1 MGLQQGANGV
11 ALVVSCV
18 RLALTSLC
26 NANVSRPLG
35 ASARRVL
42 PPLDNLRG
50 RKNAASQKALLCLF
64 SGDYRFGARAYVW
77 LEPER
82 LWHHRRNGYGYKWSC
97 RCQRDSHID
106 ESGYRSKAQ
115 HRNRLVRQLHVRE
128 YLARPLQVGGRKDRL
143 QEVCARANPGADRKR
158 VESGYLSA
166 SWSANRDCRGD
177 RRGAVAPAGNE
188 LAGASGGTANRDGAA
203 AQRAQPA
210 GTRRPGAGRCAT
222 GHPVGWQFFGGQS
235 RWR

>member
-77 LEPER
+77 LE
-82 LWHHRRNGYGYKWSC
+82 
-97 RCQRDSHID
+97 
-106 ESGYRSKAQ
+106 
-115 HRNRLVRQLHVRE
+115 
-128 YLARPLQVGGRKDRL
+128 
-143 QEVCARANPGADRKR
+143 DRKSTR
-158 VESGYLSA
+158 LNSSHVAISY
-166 SWSANRDCRGD
+166 
-177 RRGAVAPAGNE
+177 AVFC
-188 LAGASGGTANRDGAA
+188 L
-203 AQRAQPA
+203 
-210 GTRRPGAGRCAT
+210 
-222 GHPVGWQFFGGQS
+222 
-235 RWR
+235 